1 MFFLFNIYL
10 LASNFN
16 HISYI
21 SFFILEF
28 LLMHKCYLI
37 EPTPD
42 TETEMRN
49 LNKQSILFVFW
60 LKLHACSLP

>member
-16 HISYI
+16 HISYTN
-21 SFFILEF
+21 FVILEF
-28 LLMHKCYLI
+28 LLMHNNLI

-42 TETEMRN
+42 TETKMRN
-49 LNKQSILFVFW
+49 PNK
-60 LKLHACSLP
+60 